1 MASATGQAAAAPPGL
16 AGASFSDLGFAVLL
30 VAVAFAQLDAVGNRL
45 SEALPMSLYGAAYA
59 LAVALAAAA
68 WIGDRGTRLAGVGA
82 PGVRLA
88 MAFLLWAAIAWTL
101 SEHRDEGWDYL
112 IRLMKGAGL
121 LFLVALLVDTPA
133 RLRAVI
139 WTMILSGLVSALIV
153 YGDVATGSRLV
164 STSIAAVTAE
174 FGGVARSAGGSDENP
189 TTASH
194 MLLVSVAL
202 AIGLVAAARRVKAG
216 PGLLLALAIGA
227 IALMGARSA
236 LVGLAIVSLL
246 LLVALRRERI
256 FPLLLLGLVALLAT
270 AVLLAPGMLDRFH
283 ALGNWAQDPTLF
295 RRATYLKVGFDLL
308 QQSPVWGVG
317 PGNYPFYFVGD
328 EYRFLPGRAPVL
340 RELHNTY
347 LDVAVELG
355 LVGLLLF
362 LALAGRALFDAVRAA
377 VPAGLA
383 PFGKALLFALAAL
396 LVASFF
402 MPNKDM
408 RYLWLL
414 LGLALQYGR
423 LASAGR
429 AAP

>member
-1 MASATGQAAAAPPGL
+1 VASATDRAAAAPPEL

-30 VAVAFAQLDAVGNRL
+30 VAVTFAQLDAVGNRV

-59 LAVALAAAA
+59 LAIVLAAAA
-68 WIGDRGTRLAGVGA
+68 WIGDRGTRLAGIGA
-82 PGVRLA
+82 PGTRLA
-88 MAFLLWAAIAWTL
+88 LAFLLWAAVAWTL

-121 LFLVALLVDTPA
+121 LFLVALLVDTSA
-133 RLRAVI
+133 RLRAGI

-164 STSIAAVTAE
+164 STADAAVTAE

-189 TTASH
+189 TTAAH

-202 AIGLVAAARRVKAG
+202 AIGLFAAVGKVKVGAALVMALCVG
-216 PGLLLALAIGA
+216 ALALMA
-227 IALMGARSA
+227 ARSA
-236 LVGLAIVSLL
+236 LVGLAVAILL
-246 LLVALRRERI
+246 LLWTLRRERI
-256 FPLLLLGLVALLAT
+256 FPLLLVGLVGLVAA
-270 AVLLAPGMLDRFH
+270 AVLLAPGTLDRIY
-283 ALGNWAQDPTLF
+283 ALSNWAQDPTLF
-295 RRATYLKVGFDLL
+295 RRATYLKVGLDLL
-308 QQSPVWGVG
+308 QQSPIWGVG

-347 LDVAVELG
+347 LDVAVEVG

-362 LALAGRALFDAVRAA
+362 LALARQALIDVAKAS
-377 VPAGLA
+377 VPVEIA

-423 LASAGR
+423 LARAGR
-429 AAP
+429 ATP

>member
-1 MASATGQAAAAPPGL
+1 VASATDRAAAAPPEL

-30 VAVAFAQLDAVGNRL
+30 VAVTFAQLDAVGNRV

-59 LAVALAAAA
+59 LAIVLAAAA
-68 WIGDRGTRLAGVGA
+68 WIGDRGTRLAGIGA
-82 PGVRLA
+82 PGTRLA
-88 MAFLLWAAIAWTL
+88 LAFLLWAAVAWTL

-133 RLRAVI
+133 RLRAGI

-164 STSIAAVTAE
+164 STADAAVTAE

-189 TTASH
+189 TTAAH

-202 AIGLVAAARRVKAG
+202 AIGLFAAVGKVKVGAALVMALCVG
-216 PGLLLALAIGA
+216 ALALMA
-227 IALMGARSA
+227 ARSA
-236 LVGLAIVSLL
+236 LVGLAVAILL
-246 LLVALRRERI
+246 LLWTLRRERI
-256 FPLLLLGLVALLAT
+256 FPLLLVGLVGLVAA
-270 AVLLAPGMLDRFH
+270 AVLLAPGTLDRIY
-283 ALGNWAQDPTLF
+283 ALSNWAQDPTLF
-295 RRATYLKVGFDLL
+295 RRATYLKVGLDLL
-308 QQSPVWGVG
+308 QQSPIWGVG

-347 LDVAVELG
+347 LDVAVEVG

-362 LALAGRALFDAVRAA
+362 LALARQALIDVAKAS
-377 VPAGLA
+377 VPVEIA

-423 LASAGR
+423 LARAGR
-429 AAP
+429 ATP